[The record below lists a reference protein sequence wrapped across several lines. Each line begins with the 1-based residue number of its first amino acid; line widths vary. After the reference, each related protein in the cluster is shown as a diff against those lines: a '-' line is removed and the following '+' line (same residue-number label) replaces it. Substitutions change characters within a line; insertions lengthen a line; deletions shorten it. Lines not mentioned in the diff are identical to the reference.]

1 MLTVKRLAMCS
12 TRGNIHFFFKVFLSD
27 TFTCPILGPLVPL
40 FWISKPEWVLP
51 YSHCGGKCNVHF
63 LRSTSGATHC
73 QPLDGQ
79 HCGAPTG
86 FISCPRI
93 LLCGSSECR
102 ALTIRPRVPVPGTY
116 ITFASAM

>member
-1 MLTVKRLAMCS
+1 MTSFCYINANTFIIL
-12 TRGNIHFFFKVFLSD
+12 FFFFLIFLSD

-40 FWISKPEWVLP
+40 FWISGDVSSGFQSQSGFCLIRIAE
-51 YSHCGGKCNVHF
+51 GECNVHS

-73 QPLDGQ
+73 RPLDGQ

-93 LLCGSSECR
+93 LLCYFYN
-102 ALTIRPRVPVPGTY
+102 T
-116 ITFASAM
+116 TF